1 MNKKNLGCLLMV
13 LGMIVAIF
21 SLLFGIDTVYA
32 ASLQDTQTPTRSA
45 TPKGTSTPYP
55 TNQSPTPGAGS
66 GCPEIYPTL
75 MSASYYK
82 NCRVCFDG
90 MENPLIPTVTGT
102 LQTSTPTKTPTKTPT
117 PSTLWFGVSALQSGT
132 QVYTEK
138 GSTTGWIE
146 KSWLSAN
153 VCGAPSRIMAVKFH
167 HYRNFAYEARWYF
180 GDTFYQ
186 NSLNGIF
193 DGNYLVANG
202 NSTMNNAMASIFSG
216 WSPYTIHWV
225 QASPGGEDK
234 FTLGLNTGYEPN
246 NIAYFDNVQFACKNY
261 AYQDSTPTPTPEPT
275 KICVTPK
282 NVKVITKMDT
292 FARGLERVDDD
303 FISYYRIFP
312 YDVGSYKS
320 LYERDLYNKEF
331 EVSLKTSGATYFDFV
346 QSEEDVNVLYGKHKI
361 DFYDCSDRLIGT
373 YTSKEGNDETKHWA
387 FTQPVSL
394 CRVHVE
400 TIDDGLEK
408 QFSAKGVITDGCQQV
423 NCDSTNDSGRG
434 YQFDED
440 SPIGIDIGGWAEY
453 NQCRMLFDGFDMA
466 LIRNPIQGLLDY
478 ANIDV
483 TLPEFPNIPWIQ
495 LCVQYWRMPVIKY
508 FELEIP
514 IGNIL
519 LFIAVMFT
527 FGNPIGNGK
536 GK

>member
-1 MNKKNLGCLLMV
+1 MV
-13 LGMIVAIF
+13 LGMIVVIF
-21 SLLFGIDTVYA
+21 SLLFGIETVYA
-32 ASLQDTQTPTRSA
+32 ESLQQDTQTPTSSA

-55 TNQSPTPGAGS
+55 TNQSPTPGEGS
-66 GCPEIYPTL
+66 GCPQDYPDN
-75 MSASYYK
+75 MSASYYR
-82 NCRVCFDG
+82 NCRMCFEGKD
-90 MENPLIPTVTGT
+90 NP
-102 LQTSTPTKTPTKTPT
+102 LQTSTPTPTGTLIATSTPTQTVTPSPTMTPT
-117 PSTLWFGVSALQSGT
+117 GLWYGLGKPINISRTVNYGSQANFGVVTNTDYCPGGQIAGIHVTSNRNHLWYSYDGSQFWEYTFATGSFWLGVLDSSARAISNSYYPGQS
-132 QVYTEK
+132 YDNHP
-138 GSTTGWIE
+138 
-146 KSWLSAN
+146 AN
-153 VCGAPSRIMAVKFH
+153 NLDSINLRI
-167 HYRNFAYEARWYF
+167 
-180 GDTFYQ
+180 
-186 NSLNGIF
+186 
-193 DGNYLVANG
+193 
-202 NSTMNNAMASIFSG
+202 
-216 WSPYTIHWV
+216 SPYDQNLTATINLIV
-225 QASPGGEDK
+225 
-234 FTLGLNTGYEPN
+234 
-246 NIAYFDNVQFACKNY
+246 CKNY
-261 AYQDSTPTPTPEPT
+261 ADPVATQTPSPTPQPT
-275 KICVTPK
+275 KICVTPDK
-282 NVKVITKMDT
+282 VKVITKMDT
-292 FARGLERVDDD
+292 FTRGLERVDDE
-303 FISYYRIFP
+303 FASYYRIYP

-320 LYERDLYNKEF
+320 LYERDFYNKEF
-331 EVSLKTSGATYFDFV
+331 EISLKTSGATYFDFV
-346 QSEEDVNVLYGKHKI
+346 QTEEDVNVLYGKHKI
-361 DFYDCSDRLIGT
+361 DFYDCADRLIGT
-373 YTSKEGNDETKHWA
+373 YTSTEGNDETKHWA

-408 QFSAKGVITDGCQQV
+408 QFSSKGVITDGCQQV
-423 NCDSTNDSGRG
+423 NCESTDDSGRG

-478 ANIDV
+478 ANIKV